1 MRASR
6 IQWLKIAALLLLV
19 AAIGAYMVRTADYM
33 PENALSATAKTPL
46 GMNALFVLL
55 KDNGVEVNYF
65 GQDLALLPPGA
76 TLVVGDDAPAMPIAS
91 TLERADYTKA
101 ALERGNTV
109 IYLPPVSGKNFTSF
123 PKAAEEA
130 KAAGAKPE
138 AADVKDKAALPA
150 EIMPKTPKGVKV
162 HELPWE
168 IDDGGYIHITV
179 DVISDPV
186 FAGVHKLT
194 GGGLSPYDIKPLDAS
209 RNALESA
216 KSIYVFEGTSR
227 PFLVVYELGKG
238 KWIDA
243 SASELFTNRDIG
255 KEDNAVFAYNLL
267 HQHEG
272 EGVWFLESIH
282 GYAAGGV
289 GAPTLLF
296 FSWWGQLILLLAF
309 CALLFF
315 LKQMFPLGKDIETP
329 LIVFPSTLERVRAQ
343 AELWRHGRQA
353 RAAMRFGLAYAL
365 GLGADDA
372 PRQLAAWLTEEGKPP
387 AEAQQLAAEM
397 LAGRGA
403 RISPEAMR
411 AYGRI
416 LSRHS
421 VIRRYL

>member
-1 MRASR
+1 MSSSR
-6 IQWLKIAALLLLV
+6 KQWLMIAGLLLLV
-19 AAIGAYMVRTADYM
+19 AAIGAYMVRTAEYM

-46 GMNALFVLL
+46 GMNALYLLL

-65 GQDLALLPPGA
+65 GQDIALLPPGS
-76 TLVVGDDAPAMPIAS
+76 TLVVGDDAPEKPVAS

-109 IYLPPVSGKNFTSF
+109 VYLPPISGKSFTPL
-123 PKAAEEA
+123 PKTAEETNSTDS
-130 KAAGAKPE
+130 KPQTAE
-138 AADVKDKAALPA
+138 VKDKALLPA

-168 IDDGGYIHITV
+168 IDGDGYIHITV
-179 DVISDPV
+179 KGISDPV
-186 FAGVHKLT
+186 FAGVQKLT
-194 GGGLSPYDIKPLDAS
+194 GGGLSPYDIKPLEAS
-209 RNALESA
+209 RNALDSA
-216 KSIYVFEGTSR
+216 KSIYVFKGTSR
-227 PFLVVYELGKG
+227 PFLAIYELGKG

-243 SASELFTNRDIG
+243 NASELFTNRDIG

-267 HQHEG
+267 REHQG
-272 EGVWFLESIH
+272 KGIWFLESIH
-282 GYAAGGV
+282 GYATGGV

-296 FSWWGQLILLLAF
+296 FSWGGQLILLLAF

-315 LKQMFPLGKDIETP
+315 LKQMFPLGKDIETA

-343 AELWRHGRQA
+343 AELWRYGKQT

-372 PRQLAAWLTEEGKPP
+372 PRQLAAWLAEEGRTP
-387 AEAQQLAAEM
+387 AEAQQLAIEM
-397 LAGRGA
+397 LSSGSK

>member
-1 MRASR
+1 MSSSR
-6 IQWLKIAALLLLV
+6 KQWLMIAGLLLLV
-19 AAIGAYMVRTADYM
+19 AAIGAYMVRTAEYM

-46 GMNALFVLL
+46 GMNALYVLL

-65 GQDLALLPPGA
+65 GQDLALLPPGS
-76 TLVVGDDAPAMPIAS
+76 TLVVGDDAPEKPVAS

-109 IYLPPVSGKNFTSF
+109 IYLPPVSGKDFASF
-123 PKAAEEA
+123 SKMAEEA
-130 KAAGAKPE
+130 KSEVVKPKAPEVKE
-138 AADVKDKAALPA
+138 AIVQPA
-150 EIMPKTPKGVKV
+150 EKMPKTPKGVKV

-168 IDDGGYIHITV
+168 IDSDGYIHITV
-179 DVISDPV
+179 NGISDPV

-209 RNALESA
+209 RNAIDSA
-216 KSIYVFEGTSR
+216 KSIYVFKGTSR
-227 PFLVVYELGKG
+227 PFLVTYELGKG
-238 KWIDA
+238 TWIDA

-267 HQHEG
+267 SQNQG
-272 EGVWFLESIH
+272 KGIWFLESIH

-289 GAPTLLF
+289 GAPVLLF

-309 CALLFF
+309 CLLLFF
-315 LKQMFPLGKDIETP
+315 LKQMFPLGKDIETA

-343 AELWRHGRQA
+343 AELWRHGRQS

-365 GLGADDA
+365 GLGAEDA
-372 PRQLAAWLTEEGKPP
+372 SRQLAAWLTEEGRTP
-387 AEAQQLAAEM
+387 AEAQLLATEM
-397 LAGRGA
+397 LTSGGK

>member
-1 MRASR
+1 MSSSR
-6 IQWLKIAALLLLV
+6 KQWLMIAGLLLLV

-46 GMNALFVLL
+46 GMNALYLL
-55 KDNGVEVNYF
+55 LINNGVEVNYF
-65 GQDLALLPPGA
+65 GQDMALLPPGS
-76 TLVVGDDAPAMPIAS
+76 TLVVGDDAPAMPVAS
-91 TLERADYTKA
+91 ELERADYTKA

-109 IYLPPVSGKNFTSF
+109 VYLPPISDKNFASF
-123 PKAAEEA
+123 PKAAQEA
-130 KAAGAKPE
+130 KVAGAKPE
-138 AADVKDKAALPA
+138 AAEVKDKAAQPA
-150 EIMPKTPKGVKV
+150 EYMPKTPKGVKV
-162 HELPWE
+162 YELPWE

-179 DVISDPV
+179 EGTSDPV

-209 RNALESA
+209 RNAIDSA
-216 KSIYVFEGTSR
+216 KSIYVFKGTSR
-227 PFLVVYELGKG
+227 PFLVTYELGKG
-238 KWIDA
+238 RWIEA

-267 HQHEG
+267 SQNQG

-309 CALLFF
+309 CLLIFF
-315 LKQMFPLGKDIETP
+315 LKQMFPLGKDVETA

-343 AELWRHGRQA
+343 TELWRHGRQT

-372 PRQLAAWLTEEGKPP
+372 PRQLTAWLTDEGRTP

-397 LAGRGA
+397 LAGRGT
-403 RISPEAMR
+403 RILPEALR

>member
-1 MRASR
+1 MSSSR
-6 IQWLKIAALLLLV
+6 KQWLMIAGVLLLV

-46 GMNALFVLL
+46 GMNALYLLL

-65 GQDLALLPPGA
+65 GQDLALLPPESA
-76 TLVVGDDAPAMPIAS
+76 LVVGDDAPAMPIAS
-91 TLERADYTKA
+91 ELERADYTKA

-109 IYLPPVSGKNFTSF
+109 IYLPPVSGKDFASF
-123 PKAAEEA
+123 PKAAEET
-130 KAAGAKPE
+130 KADGTKPI
-138 AADVKDKAALPA
+138 AAEVKNNAALPA
-150 EIMPKTPKGVKV
+150 EVMPKAPKGVKV
-162 HELPWE
+162 QELPWE
-168 IDDGGYIHITV
+168 IDGAGYIHITV
-179 DVISDPV
+179 DGITDPL
-186 FAGVHKLT
+186 FKGVHKLT

-209 RNALESA
+209 RNALDSA
-216 KSIYVFEGTSR
+216 KSLYVFKGTSR
-227 PFLVVYELGKG
+227 PFLAVYELGKG
-238 KWIDA
+238 KWIEA

-267 HQHEG
+267 SQNQG
-272 EGVWFLESIH
+272 DGIWFLESIH

-309 CALLFF
+309 CVLLFF
-315 LKQMFPLGKDIETP
+315 LKHMFPLGKDIESA

-343 AELWRHGRQA
+343 AELWRHGKQS

-365 GLGADDA
+365 GIGAGDA
-372 PRQLAAWLTEEGKPP
+372 PRQLAAWLAEEGRTP

-397 LAGRGA
+397 LTSADR